1 MDVDNPTA
9 PSSNLANDE
18 LDRPSGGWG
27 VAVRLAM
34 VLSIVSAILAVTF
47 ADRVPTS
54 ALICAVLAACSIVGW
69 ASAERAPLVQ
79 PIRLRRR

>member
-1 MDVDNPTA
+1 MPLIDLANPTRFLRIVNRVL
-9 PSSNLANDE
+9 PWLA
-18 LDRPSGGWG
+18 
-27 VAVRLAM
+27 AA
-34 VLSIVSAILAVTF
+34 TF

-54 ALICAVLAACSIVGW
+54 LLICAVIAACSIVGW